1 MQAHQTTPWTSAL
14 VPGPVR
20 QLVANEQQAR
30 LDDMQNELEELRR
43 VLHALAHNDTP
54 KDKQDHELTIRATD
68 LDPNITNKAKVLHAS
83 MWDLTLFLFVH
94 GMDAA
99 AIWGLL
105 VFGVTVLVQAT
116 ISFIVV
122 TAMATDP
129 NIDEETVA
137 DLRRALLLF

>member
-1 MQAHQTTPWTSAL
+1 
-14 VPGPVR
+14 
-20 QLVANEQQAR
+20 
-30 LDDMQNELEELRR
+30 
-43 VLHALAHNDTP
+43 
-54 KDKQDHELTIRATD
+54 
-68 LDPNITNKAKVLHAS
+68 
-83 MWDLTLFLFVH
+83 
-94 GMDAA
+94 MDAA
-99 AIWGLL
+99 AIWGLF